1 MTLQSRLWPALLA
14 LLLSASALA
23 ANLPAAVSG
32 KLIINSDQSDPAPRK
47 AWTQV
52 VEQFRQENPDLE
64 VSFNLFGHE
73 SYKTGFRQWLGNAP
87 PDVVFWYAGERM
99 QYFVQRGLL
108 EDISDLYTPELKRD
122 LAGSIA
128 AVSRDGKQY
137 GLPYS
142 YYHWGIFYRKDLF
155 GKAGIAAPPKT
166 WAQLLEAGKKLK
178 AAGITPMT
186 LGSKA
191 LWPMAAWFDYLNL
204 RLHGLEFHQQLMA
217 GKIAYTDPRVRATF
231 EQWAQLLKT
240 GFFLENHAAYDWQ
253 EAQPFFHQGKTAMVL
268 MGNFASPMFPPEQL
282 ANIGFIPF
290 PEIDAKVPLAEEA
303 PLDSLHIPAKAANK
317 KAARRFLQFVA
328 RADVQ
333 QKLNAGLLQ
342 IPANARAKVADNRFL
357 QAGQSLLASARGL
370 SQFYDRDTD
379 ADMAQFGLKAFAEFM
394 AHPERL
400 ESILKSLEARRAAI
414 FVARP

>member
-1 MTLQSRLWPALLA
+1 MTLYSRIRPAVLA
-14 LLLSASALA
+14 LVLSSPALA
-23 ANLPAAVSG
+23 ANLSE
-32 KLIINSDQSDPAPRK
+32 KLVINADQSDPAPRK
-47 AWTQV
+47 AWSQLV
-52 VEQFRQENPDLE
+52 AQFRQENPDLE
-64 VSFNLFGHE
+64 VSFNVFGHE
-73 SYKTGFRQWLGNAP
+73 AYKTAFRQWLGNAP

-108 EDISDLYTPELKRD
+108 EDISDLYSPGLKRD
-122 LAGSIA
+122 LAGSMA
-128 AVSRDGKQY
+128 AVSSAGKQY

-142 YYHWGIFYRKDLF
+142 YYHWGVFYRKDLF
-155 GKAGIAAPPKT
+155 DKAGIASPPAN
-166 WAQLLEAGKKLK
+166 WAQFMAAGKKLK
-178 AAGITPMT
+178 AAGITPIT

-204 RLHGLEFHQQLMA
+204 RLHGLAFHQQLMA
-217 GKIAYTDPRVRATF
+217 GKIAYTDPRVHATF
-231 EQWAQLLKT
+231 EQWGQLVRA

-253 EAQPFFHQGKTAMVL
+253 EAQPFFHQGKSAMVL
-268 MGNFASPMFPPEQL
+268 MGNFASPMFPPEQV
-282 ANIGFIPF
+282 AQIGFFPF
-290 PEIDAKVPLAEEA
+290 PEIDARVAQAEEA
-303 PLDSLHIPAKAANK
+303 PLDSLHIPAKAVNK

-333 QKLNAGLLQ
+333 QTLNAGLLQ

-357 QAGQSLLASARGL
+357 QAGQSLLSGAHGL

-400 ESILKSLEARRAAI
+400 DAILHSLENRRAAI
-414 FVARP
+414 FKAGP